1 MKEARDRL
9 LILLRTKGVSRRTIQ
24 QIRKIDPHL
33 KSIFHLTSIDIHHLF
48 QISKKK
54 SSHIY
59 QQIQQS
65 NHVFQR
71 IEQDKRVTKIITW
84 MDKEYPVSLRSIPD
98 PPLALYATG
107 DISLL
112 SVDKSISV
120 IGTRKPSNQGK
131 DKLNYIITPII
142 KAGYTIV
149 SGLAYGIDKFAHE
162 RTLECAGKTIAV
174 LGGGFH
180 HLYPRE
186 HLHLCKQIAQTG
198 LVLSEYAPNVRPQK
212 YHFPER
218 NRIISGLTKGTLVVE
233 ATERSGTLITVDQA
247 LDQGKE
253 VFAVPGNPLHPQTTG
268 CNQLI
273 QDGAKL
279 VISAED
285 ILDEWN

>member
-1 MKEARDRL
+1 MKEVRDRL

-33 KSIFHLTSIDIHHLF
+33 QSIFHLSSIDIHHQF
-48 QISKKK
+48 QLSKKK

-59 QQIQQS
+59 QQIQQADS
-65 NHVFQR
+65 VFQL
-71 IEQDKRVTKIITW
+71 IEQDKRTTKIITL
-84 MDKEYPVSLRSIPD
+84 MDKEYPDSLRSIPD
-98 PPLALYATG
+98 PPLALYAIG

-131 DKLNYIITPII
+131 DKLHHIITPII

-162 RTLECAGKTIAV
+162 RTLEYTGKTIAV
-174 LGGGFH
+174 LGGGFQ
-180 HLYPRE
+180 HLYPRA
-186 HLHLCKQIAQTG
+186 HLSLCKQIAHSG

-218 NRIISGLTKGTLVVE
+218 NRIISGLAKGTLVVE

-253 VFAVPGNPLHPQTTG
+253 VFAVPGNPLEPQTTG
-268 CNQLI
+268 CNRLI

-279 VISAED
+279 VISAQD